1 MSHEIYTEM
10 AKDALKN
17 AYNIAKQFSHRT
29 IESEDLLLGLYQ
41 SSGSVAADVLNKFLP
56 SYDDMVQEFDY
67 LSGYGTAETPTNRN
81 GEPNYAPKT
90 RKILRG
96 ARDIAKTLD
105 ATLIGTE
112 HLLLSLISEETLAVH
127 IMRNLD
133 VDISELYR
141 EICQMIGVNPS
152 VLAKRNGS
160 HGEGKS
166 NAKSDS
172 NTPLLDSIAKDLT
185 ARAKRGD
192 VDPVVG
198 RDKEI
203 MRLMQILSRRMKN
216 NPVLVGEPGV
226 GKTAIVEAVAQR
238 IADGD
243 VPETLAQKR
252 LMLLDMGSMVAGT
265 KYRGEFEDRV
275 KKMIDEVEADGKV
288 ILFIDELHTMIG
300 AGGAEGAIDASNLMK
315 PALARGSV
323 QVIGATT
330 LSEYQKYIEKDSALA
345 RRFSKVLVEEPTET
359 ETVAILEGIR
369 SAYED
374 FHHVSISDAAIH
386 AAATL
391 SHRYL
396 SDRYLPD
403 SAIDVID
410 EAAATKRLKD
420 GKTNNNRGEQA
431 KLERDI
437 QSLETEK
444 EQAFIARDFDKVAAL
459 HHKQASMRNSLEK
472 LNKKAEHQRDKEQL
486 TIDDKDIATLIGSW
500 TGIPVAQLTASENQ
514 RLQRLESTLH
524 KRVKGQDEAVTAV
537 ARAIKRSRTGIGNPN
552 RPIGSFMFLGPTGV
566 GKTELAKAL
575 AETLFGTEQAM
586 IRLDMSEYM
595 EKYSTSRM
603 IGSAPGYVG
612 FEDGGQLTEK
622 IRQHPYSVV
631 LFDEV
636 EKAHPDVFDL
646 LLQILDDGYLTDSK
660 GRHIDFRNAI
670 IIMTSN
676 IGATE
681 IRDEKIVGFGG
692 QSKQMDY
699 DTMSSRIRES
709 LKQAFRPEF
718 LNRLDEVLVFHA
730 LEENEIRDIVR
741 KFTDQL
747 EAQLA
752 ERDMTLKFTGGAIKQ
767 IATDSFDPE
776 MGARPIRRY
785 IQSHVEDP
793 LSELLLDGQVDAGDT
808 VKVGVRSGKLYFNV
822 EHADGSEG
830 TTEQMDELIGV
841 EE

>member
-1 MSHEIYTEM
+1 MSHDVYTEK
-10 AKDALKN
+10 ATAALEH
-17 AYNIAKQFSHRT
+17 AFEVAEQFNHRT

-41 SSGSVAADVLNKFLP
+41 AEGSVAQEVLQKFLP
-56 SYDDMVQEFDY
+56 SYQEMVEEFDY
-67 LSGYGTAETPTNRN
+67 LSGYGTSTSPTNRF

-90 RKILRG
+90 RKILV
-96 ARDIAKTLD
+96 IAQTIAQMLD

-112 HLLLSLISEETLAVH
+112 HILLALISEETLAIR
-127 IMRNLD
+127 IMRNLK
-133 VDISELYR
+133 VDLAEVYR
-141 EICQMIGVNPS
+141 EICRMIGVNPS
-152 VLAKRNGS
+152 VLMKKGRGHIDGNQ
-160 HGEGKS
+160 S
-166 NAKSDS
+166 NKSDS
-172 NTPLLDSIAKDLT
+172 KTPLLDSIAKDLT
-185 ARAKRGD
+185 ARVAHGD
-192 VDPVVG
+192 ADPVVG

-203 MRLMQILSRRMKN
+203 SRLMQILSRRMKN

-238 IADGD
+238 IANGE
-243 VPETLAQKR
+243 VPDTLANKR
-252 LMLLDMGSMVAGT
+252 LMILDMGSMVAGT

-275 KKMIDEVEADGKV
+275 KKMIEEVETDGEV

-330 LSEYQKYIEKDSALA
+330 LNEYQKYIEKDSALA
-345 RRFSKVLVEEPTET
+345 RRFSKVLVEEPSES
-359 ETVAILEGIR
+359 ETVEILEGIR
-369 SAYED
+369 KAYED
-374 FHHVSISDAAIH
+374 FHKVTITDEAIQ

-410 EAAATKRLKD
+410 EAAATKRLNE
-420 GKTNNNRGEQA
+420 GVQSSVRGEKAQ
-431 KLERDI
+431 LEREIRALND
-437 QSLETEK
+437 EK
-444 EQAFIARDFDKVAAL
+444 EKAFIARDFDKAAET
-459 HHKQASMRNSLEK
+459 HHKQVRLRNELQELADKKERRTTKSLS
-472 LNKKAEHQRDKEQL
+472 
-486 TIDDKDIATLIGSW
+486 IDDKDIAILIGSW
-500 TGIPVAQLTASENQ
+500 TGIPVAQLTATENQ

-524 KRVKGQDEAVTAV
+524 ARVKGQDEAVTAV
-537 ARAIKRSRTGIGNPN
+537 ARAVKRSRTGIGNPN

-566 GKTELAKAL
+566 GKTELAKTL
-575 AETLFGTEQAM
+575 AETLFGSEQSI

-612 FEDGGQLTEK
+612 FEEGGQLTEK

-636 EKAHPDVFDL
+636 EKAHPDVYDL
-646 LLQILDDGYLTDSK
+646 LLQILDDGYITDSK
-660 GRHIDFRNAI
+660 GRRIDFRNTI

-681 IRDEKIVGFGG
+681 LRDDKIVGFGG
-692 QSKQMDY
+692 QNKGMDY
-699 DTMSSRIRES
+699 ETMSSRIQEA
-709 LKQAFRPEF
+709 LKSTFRPEF
-718 LNRLDEVLVFHA
+718 LNRLDEVLVFKT
-730 LEENEIRDIVR
+730 LEQAEIRDIVR

-752 ERDMTLKFTGGAIKQ
+752 ERDITIKFTGGAITQ
-767 IATDSFDPE
+767 IANDSFDPE

-785 IQSHVEDP
+785 IQTHVEDS
-793 LSELLLDGQVDAGDT
+793 LSELLLDNKVQAGDT
-808 VKVGVRSGKLYFNV
+808 VKIGVRSGKLYFDV
-822 EHADGSEG
+822 EHEDGSSEE
-830 TTEQMDELIGV
+830 TQTAEQLIGIG
-841 EE
+841 E